1 MRTANLS
8 GRLTLV
14 IGNTAVDVEKASD
27 GEFSADPQ
35 AVYDQWESFCRWVNE
50 AELPPGDP
58 FDQDQLGSPATV
70 PRQVL
75 AIGLNYSEHAAESGF
90 AVPTSEPPCSPSSA
104 PASSDHAGRSPF
116 RPVDTDWKVELVAVI
131 GSVTMGVPNVLET
144 TDYYAEFGL
153 RPEADGWFCARDDGG
168 GKGMVRAD
176 DRARTLDCTLGS
188 GGAGPS

>member
-35 AVYDQWESFCRWVNE
+35 AVYDQWDSFCRWVNE

-58 FDQDQLGSPATV
+58 FDQDQLGSPAPV

-90 AVPTSEPPCSPSSA
+90 AVPTSEPPVFTKFSSCIVG
-104 PASSDHAGRSPF
+104 PRGEITLPPGGHA
-116 RPVDTDWKVELVAVI
+116 DWEAELVAVI

-144 TDYYAEFGL
+144 ADYYAEFGL
-153 RPEADGWFCARDDGG
+153 RPEADGWFCTRDDGG
-168 GKGMVRAD
+168 GKGNRRQGRAGN
-176 DRARTLDCTLGS
+176 RSAPFGV
-188 GGAGPS
+188 